1 MKKLIVDFK
10 NYWEITQNWQLL
22 FPFVGVLLLVFTSI
36 RLVKL
41 LPINWFNQIDSYYL
55 SHFLIF
61 SFFVAIFYLFLKI
74 VIYSI
79 LKLENKWIVE
89 ERWELIRIFIVF
101 AITGS
106 SSMLISRPVVKLIDS
121 SFKNLSTFV
130 YWLIFIFVSL
140 IFYQILLIFWG
151 WVLGQFEFF
160 WKFEK
165 KMLKRFGLGIF
176 FEKKQ

>member
-55 SHFLIF
+55 SHFLII

>member
-1 MKKLIVDFK
+1 MKKLIRDFK

-22 FPFVGVLLLVFTSI
+22 FPFIGVLLLGFTSI
-36 RLVKL
+36 RLIKL
-41 LPINWFNQIDSYYL
+41 FPISWFNPIDSYYL
-55 SHFLIF
+55 PYFLVLLYF
-61 SFFVAIFYLFLKI
+61 SAIYYLFLKI

-79 LKLENKWIVE
+79 IKLENKWIVDQ
-89 ERWELIRIFIVF
+89 RWELIRIFIVF

-121 SFKNLSTFV
+121 SFKNLNIFF
-130 YWLIFIFVSL
+130 YWFIFIFVSL
-140 IFYQILLIFWG
+140 TFYQILLIFWG
-151 WVLGQFEFF
+151 WLLGQFEFF

-176 FEKKQ
+176 FDKEQ

>member
-1 MKKLIVDFK
+1 MVDFK

-55 SHFLIF
+55 SHFLII
-61 SFFVAIFYLFLKI
+61 SFFIAIFYLFLKI

-130 YWLIFIFVSL
+130 YWFIFIFVSL